1 MLKKKRIVR
10 ELLYIFLSV
19 LCAILL
25 SLSLLFLSR
34 TTEKDSLDRMAERNT
49 QAAAV
54 YEELLGIES
63 ELRAYTATGD
73 EAQLQAYRDHS
84 RQLRSNL
91 DDLSR
96 SASENQEVMGY
107 INHMES
113 FCDRQA
119 RLWDQ
124 EDTDQ
129 AVAGVLEMLP
139 DQKVAAQIL
148 VDENFRVSAA
158 AYMEEMRVTDRQKLS
173 AWTCI
178 VVILIA
184 AMIMMTSRLH
194 QIMETFRENKRVAR
208 SLMAHE
214 WDVED
219 VKLGPYEDL
228 NELSEAINEMKREIV
243 HYARQVDPKEKA

>member
-1 MLKKKRIVR
+1 M
-10 ELLYIFLSV
+10 F
-19 LCAILL
+19 ANLL
-25 SLSLLFLSR
+25 SLSMLFLSR
-34 TTEKDSLDRMAERNT
+34 KTENECLDRMADRNT
-49 QAAAV
+49 RAAAV

-63 ELRAYTATGD
+63 ELRAYAATGD
-73 EAQLQAYRDHS
+73 EVQLQAYQEHS
-84 RQLRSNL
+84 HQLRLNL
-91 DDLSR
+91 NGLLE
-96 SASENQEVMGY
+96 SASDSQEVMGY

-119 RLWDQ
+119 QLWDQ
-124 EDTDQ
+124 EGTDQ

-148 VDENFRVSAA
+148 IDENFRVSAA

-178 VVILIA
+178 VVILVA
-184 AMIMMTSRLH
+184 AMIMMTGRLR
-194 QIMETFRENKRVAR
+194 QIMDTFRENKRVAR

-219 VKLGPYEDL
+219 VKLGPYADL

>member
-49 QAAAV
+49 RAAAV

-63 ELRAYTATGD
+63 ELRAYSVTGD
-73 EAQLQAYRDHS
+73 ETQLQAYREHS

-91 DDLSR
+91 NDLSQ

-119 RLWDQ
+119 QLWDQ
-124 EDTDQ
+124 EGADQ

-148 VDENFRVSAA
+148 MDENFRVSAA

-184 AMIMMTSRLH
+184 AMIMMISRLH

-208 SLMAHE
+208 SLMAHD

-228 NELSEAINEMKREIV
+228 NELSGAINEMKREIV
-243 HYARQVDPKEKA
+243 HYARQVDPKGKA

>member
-19 LCAILL
+19 LFAILL
-25 SLSLLFLSR
+25 SLSMLFLSR
-34 TTEKDSLDRMAERNT
+34 KTENECLDRMADRNT
-49 QAAAV
+49 RAAAV

-63 ELRAYTATGD
+63 ELRAYAATGD
-73 EAQLQAYRDHS
+73 EVQLQAYQEHS
-84 RQLRSNL
+84 HQLRLNL
-91 DDLSR
+91 NGLLE
-96 SASENQEVMGY
+96 SASDSQEVMGY

-119 RLWDQ
+119 QLWDQ
-124 EDTDQ
+124 EGTDQ

-148 VDENFRVSAA
+148 IDENFRVSAA

-178 VVILIA
+178 VVILVA
-184 AMIMMTSRLH
+184 AMIMMTGRLR
-194 QIMETFRENKRVAR
+194 QIMDTFRENKRVAR

-219 VKLGPYEDL
+219 VKLGPYADL